1 MSNIDENREYVMLA
15 EDPNGLAMPVKVTA
29 NGEILIE
36 FVMNGSFSSSTAP
49 KIDDNRT
56 YVSLAE
62 NPSNAIFPLN
72 TDSNGYLIIDTTNLI
87 VS

>member
-1 MSNIDENREYVMLA
+1 MSKIDDNRTYVMLA
-15 EDPNGLAMPVKVTA
+15 EDPNGLAAIVKASAT
-29 NGEILIE
+29 GELLIE
-36 FVMNGSFSSSTAP
+36 FVMNGSFSGSTVP

-62 NPSNAIFPLN
+62 NPSNAILPLN
-72 TDSNGYLIIDTTNLI
+72 TDSNGWLIIDTTNLI